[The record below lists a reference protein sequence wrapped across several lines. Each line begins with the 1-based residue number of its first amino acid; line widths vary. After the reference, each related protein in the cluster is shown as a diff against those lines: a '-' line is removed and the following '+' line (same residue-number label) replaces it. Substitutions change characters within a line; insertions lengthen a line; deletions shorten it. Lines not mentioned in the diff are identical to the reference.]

1 MIARDEAFTLLKER
15 VKDESLIK
23 HMLATEAIMRTLS
36 KRFNEDEEKWGLTG
50 LLHDIDYE
58 ETKETPEIHS
68 KIGAENLKIMGFP
81 DDMVHAVLAH
91 NERHEIERTSLLDKA
106 LWTTD
111 PMTGFIMAVA
121 LVRPDRKLATV
132 ELKSMKKK
140 FKELKFAAGADR
152 EQIKS
157 CETELNIPLDDFLE
171 LGLQALQGI
180 AEKLGL

>member
-1 MIARDEAFTLLKER
+1 MIAREEALTLLKER
-15 VKDESLIK
+15 VRDQSLIK

-36 KRFNEDEEKWGLTG
+36 KRYNEDEEKWGLTG

-68 KIGAENLKIMGFP
+68 KIGAEYLKNKVTEE
-81 DDMVHAVLAH
+81 MVHAVLAH
-91 NERHEIERTSLLDKA
+91 NERHGVERISLLDKA
-106 LWTTD
+106 LWATD
-111 PMTGFIMAVA
+111 PVTGFIMAVA
-121 LVRPDRKLATV
+121 LVRPDKKLATV
-132 ELKSMKKK
+132 ELRSMKKK

-180 AEKLGL
+180 SKELEL

>member
-1 MIARDEAFTLLKER
+1 MIAREEAFTLLKEK

-36 KRFNEDEEKWGLTG
+36 KRFNEEEEKWGLTG

-58 ETKETPEIHS
+58 ETKETPGIHG
-68 KIGAENLKIMGFP
+68 KIGAEYLKNMGIP
-81 DDMVHAVLAH
+81 DEMVHAVLAH
-91 NERHEIERTSLLDKA
+91 NERLGIERTSLLDKA
-106 LWTTD
+106 LWATD
-111 PMTGFIMAVA
+111 PVTGFIMAVA

-132 ELKSMKKK
+132 ELRSMKKK

-180 AEKLGL
+180 AEELGL